1 MGMLIFFFLII
12 LGAIDDNG
20 DYEHFVESVATTY
33 DELSIEP
40 PYEN

>member
-1 MGMLIFFFLII
+1 MGFYFICF
-12 LGAIDDNG
+12 GAIDDNG

-33 DELSIEP
+33 DDLSIAP